1 MASIPYSILL
11 TQKQNVL
18 PISTI
23 QEHQKFC
30 KKFQKAHQTFE
41 KYKNN
46 PNSKL
51 IFISDNVFLFNQK
64 KQKQADIL
72 NWFNTLPEEEK
83 LSILSIKNKW
93 LVNIFTQLFFI
104 YYKMGNYS
112 YKPLSDMCFF
122 FEDQKNYLSREQK
135 DNSFNSLF
143 ELLESKNI
151 KINQSIKEEKSKNNN
166 NEENEYLY
174 DDLNLYSNFFE
185 SNEIIDN
192 NYLKSEKREYE
203 TKFIENIRVICSEKD
218 NFDTITFKKE
228 FIMNIDTIKKFM
240 EYFSGEN
247 FFRDWIIPV
256 NAKNIYN
263 FVLPYWMHDN
273 KELSLCQLII
283 GYFEQK
289 ILVNY
294 EYNFYTKK
302 NYEFSY
308 NKQISELYKENQ
320 ELVKFV
326 QNNYSYNKNNKNKE
340 EILTLKKI
348 TKVVDD
354 LRGNENF
361 IKKNKLTKDIF
372 NKICEEKPCY
382 RGKEILFNDELSLE
396 VYNSLNKELSSEK
409 DNYIQKLIDLI
420 TFVSFLDIINFKE
433 NIYYGFRKIIIDS
446 QCDLVLDELQSEGFL
461 HKKSN
466 KKHKKKKKKDNSGN
480 NNIKENDKNNQNNKK
495 PNNPPIKINIYDV
508 QTKEIECEYN
518 MNSRSQQ
525 FNMIQENAS
534 NVSISSSNNPNNFFI
549 IGSKKSEE
557 KKPEKVEIPKKEE
570 KVKILEKTEKKEEK
584 NNKIENKKI
593 EIKNEEKK
601 EIKNIKEEKEE
612 KEKEKEEEKEEKEK
626 TKEKNKNKDF
636 FLYPIKKKKKDNNN
650 INAINDI
657 KETKET
663 KEKTKN
669 NKHKKQKNNNLKE
682 DNKQTQNKNSKF
694 NFVQERKNNVQINP
708 CPRRKKKVPFQ
719 TSSINFEMRMKPSFD
734 SYPYYYSFPMMKPF
748 TTLSEVSTKFSM
760 PSTIKKNTK
769 ENKNNKNSIS
779 DNSQKSHWD
788 YTQYNNNNY
797 NNALQIFNSFTPSE
811 KYFESLNKELNN
823 YLAVTNTNISNL
835 KNIYQEHLEKIENL
849 IQNGLSEKY
858 EIKFGHYGSFFSNLS
873 IEGSDIDILVYYHKK
888 TDDCDFDKDIL
899 NLLDQNENVFE
910 NTCPIL
916 TASVPV
922 IKLKIDI
929 TNEIKEKDIKLKNT
943 SYFEEEDLT
952 KINIDLTFTENE
964 KDFQHS
970 NDIVSYINKSLEE
983 YPQIKPI
990 LLLIK
995 RYFKEMNMNKSYTG
1009 GLCSYSLFLLV
1020 LSFCKNNKQCENES
1034 VTKLLFYFMENFTYF
1049 DYANYCIDVEKE
1061 NCYILKDKNDNMN
1074 EKSASDENSSYDT
1087 NYEVY
1092 DKEIHIIDP
1101 ISKLNVSKSS
1111 FKVDEIILT
1120 FRKAFNLLYYEG
1132 WYYDLNSTNK
1142 INDTKI
1148 IDNVSELYE
1157 DDSLDY
1163 MTIKKLF
1170 DLKSLRNNFDF
1181 YFN

>member
-1 MASIPYSILL
+1 MASIPYSILF

-30 KKFQKAHQTFE
+30 KKFQKAHKTFE

-64 KQKQADIL
+64 KQKQTDIL
-72 NWFNTLPEEEK
+72 NWFNALPEEEK

-93 LVNIFTQLFFI
+93 IVNIFTQLFFI

-135 DNSFNSLF
+135 DNSFKFLYKI
-143 ELLESKNI
+143 LESKNI
-151 KINQSIKEEKSKNNN
+151 KFNQSLKLELSKNNN
-166 NEENEYLY
+166 NEENENLY

-185 SNEIIDN
+185 SNEIIDS

-203 TKFIENIRVICSEKD
+203 TTFIENIRVICSEKD

-228 FIMNIDTIKKFM
+228 FIMNIEAIKKFM

-256 NAKNIYN
+256 NTNNIYN

-294 EYNFYTKK
+294 EYYFYTKK

-308 NKQISELYKENQ
+308 NKQILELYKENQ

-326 QNNYSYNKNNKNKE
+326 QNHFSYNKSNKNKE
-340 EILTLKKI
+340 EILTLEKI

-354 LRGNENF
+354 LRGNDNF
-361 IKKNKLTKDIF
+361 IKKNRLIKDIF

-396 VYNSLNKELSSEK
+396 VYNSLNKELSLEK
-409 DNYIQKLIDLI
+409 DNYITKLVDLI
-420 TFVSFLDIINFKE
+420 TFIRFFDIINFKE

-446 QCDLVLDELQSEGFL
+446 QCNLVLYELQTEGFL
-461 HKKSN
+461 HTKSN

-480 NNIKENDKNNQNNKK
+480 KNIKENEKINQNIKK

-518 MNSRSQQ
+518 MNSRSQN

-534 NVSISSSNNPNNFFI
+534 NVIITSSNNTNNFFI
-549 IGSKKSEE
+549 IGNKKIEE
-557 KKPEKVEIPKKEE
+557 KKPEKVEIPKKIEE
-570 KVKILEKTEKKEEK
+570 NKKILGGIEKKEER
-584 NNKIENKKI
+584 NKIENKK
-593 EIKNEEKK
+593 IKNEEKK
-601 EIKNIKEEKEE
+601 EIKEIKEQKEEKKEEIKEKDE
-612 KEKEKEEEKEEKEK
+612 KEKI
-626 TKEKNKNKDF
+626 KEKNKNF
-636 FLYPIKKKKKDNNN
+636 FLYPIKKKKKDSN
-650 INAINDI
+650 INIINDI

-682 DNKQTQNKNSKF
+682 DNKQLQNKNNKF

-760 PSTIKKNTK
+760 PSTVKKNNK
-769 ENKNNKNSIS
+769 ENKTNFN
-779 DNSQKSHWD
+779 DNTQKSHWD
-788 YTQYNNNNY
+788 YTQYNNNINY

-823 YLAVTNTNISNL
+823 YLTVTNTNISNL
-835 KNIYQEHLEKIENL
+835 KNIYQEHLEKIELL

-888 TDDCDFDKDIL
+888 KDDCDFDLDIL
-899 NLLDQNENVFE
+899 NLLAQNENLFE
-910 NTCPIL
+910 SKCPIL

-929 TNEIKEKDIKLKNT
+929 TKEIKEKDIKLKNT

-952 KINIDLTFTENE
+952 KINIDITFTESG

-970 NDIVSYINKSLEE
+970 NDIVSYIKKSLEE
-983 YPQIKPI
+983 YPHIKPI

-1020 LSFCKNNKQCENES
+1020 LSFCKNNKQYECES

-1061 NCYILKDKNDNMN
+1061 NCYILKDKDDNIN

-1142 INDTKI
+1142 KNGAKI
-1148 IDNVSELYE
+1148 IDKVSELYE

>member
-30 KKFQKAHQTFE
+30 KKFQKEHQTFE

-64 KQKQADIL
+64 KQKQVDIL
-72 NWFNTLPEEEK
+72 NWFNSLPEEEK
-83 LSILSIKNKW
+83 LSILTIKNKW
-93 LVNIFTQLFFI
+93 LVNIFRQLFFI

-112 YKPLSDMCFF
+112 YKPISDMSFF

-135 DNSFNSLF
+135 DNSFKSLF
-143 ELLESKNI
+143 DLLESKNI
-151 KINQSIKEEKSKNNN
+151 KFNQNIKAENSKKNN

-185 SNEIIDN
+185 SKEIIDN
-192 NYLKSEKREYE
+192 DYLKSEKREYE

-228 FIMNIDTIKKFM
+228 FIMNIDMIKKNM

-273 KELSLCQLII
+273 HELSLCQLII

-320 ELVKFV
+320 ELVKFI
-326 QNNYSYNKNNKNKE
+326 QNNYSYNKSNKNKE

-361 IKKNKLTKDIF
+361 IKKNKLIKDIF
-372 NKICEEKPCY
+372 NKICEDKPCY
-382 RGKEILFNDELSLE
+382 RGKEIIFNDELSLE
-396 VYNSLNKELSSEK
+396 VYNSLNKELSLEK
-409 DNYIQKLIDLI
+409 ENYVPKLVDLI
-420 TFVSFLDIINFKE
+420 SFVSFFDIINFKE

-461 HKKSN
+461 NKKSN

-480 NNIKENDKNNQNNKK
+480 KNTSEKDKNNQNTKK
-495 PNNPPIKINIYDV
+495 TNNPPIKINIYDV

-534 NVSISSSNNPNNFFI
+534 NVSISSSNNANNFFI
-549 IGSKKSEE
+549 IGNKKTEE
-557 KKPEKVEIPKKEE
+557 KKPKKVEIPKNVEE
-570 KVKILEKTEKKEEK
+570 NNKILEKTEKKEDEK
-584 NNKIENKKI
+584 NKIENKKI

-612 KEKEKEEEKEEKEK
+612 KDEKEKI
-626 TKEKNKNKDF
+626 KEKNKNKDF
-636 FLYPIKKKKKDNNN
+636 FLYPIKKKKKDSN
-650 INAINDI
+650 INIINDI
-657 KETKET
+657 KETKETKET

-682 DNKQTQNKNSKF
+682 DNKQIQNKNNKF

-708 CPRRKKKVPFQ
+708 CPRRKKKSV
-719 TSSINFEMRMKPSFD
+719 
-734 SYPYYYSFPMMKPF
+734 FP
-748 TTLSEVSTKFSM
+748 
-760 PSTIKKNTK
+760 N
-769 ENKNNKNSIS
+769 
-779 DNSQKSHWD
+779 
-788 YTQYNNNNY
+788 
-797 NNALQIFNSFTPSE
+797 IFNKFR
-811 KYFESLNKELNN
+811 N
-823 YLAVTNTNISNL
+823 A
-835 KNIYQEHLEKIENL
+835 
-849 IQNGLSEKY
+849 Y
-858 EIKFGHYGSFFSNLS
+858 ETLFRFLPILLFFSND
-873 IEGSDIDILVYYHKK
+873 E
-888 TDDCDFDKDIL
+888 
-899 NLLDQNENVFE
+899 
-910 NTCPIL
+910 
-916 TASVPV
+916 
-922 IKLKIDI
+922 
-929 TNEIKEKDIKLKNT
+929 
-943 SYFEEEDLT
+943 
-952 KINIDLTFTENE
+952 TFYN
-964 KDFQHS
+964 FIRS
-970 NDIVSYINKSLEE
+970 INK
-983 YPQIKPI
+983 I
-990 LLLIK
+990 
-995 RYFKEMNMNKSYTG
+995 
-1009 GLCSYSLFLLV
+1009 
-1020 LSFCKNNKQCENES
+1020 
-1034 VTKLLFYFMENFTYF
+1034 FY
-1049 DYANYCIDVEKE
+1049 
-1061 NCYILKDKNDNMN
+1061 
-1074 EKSASDENSSYDT
+1074 
-1087 NYEVY
+1087 
-1092 DKEIHIIDP
+1092 
-1101 ISKLNVSKSS
+1101 
-1111 FKVDEIILT
+1111 
-1120 FRKAFNLLYYEG
+1120 AFYY
-1132 WYYDLNSTNK
+1132 
-1142 INDTKI
+1142 
-1148 IDNVSELYE
+1148 
-1157 DDSLDY
+1157 
-1163 MTIKKLF
+1163 
-1170 DLKSLRNNFDF
+1170 
-1181 YFN
+1181 